1 MGSRSASKKETLPW
15 AHMKTNYQLGT
26 DSPAKTTDYQNR
38 FSQTQNAF
46 RASSNHEMSPA
57 DENRRNKAKM
67 TSDSIR
73 IAGNDFFDRTVSS
86 KIQF

>member
-1 MGSRSASKKETLPW
+1 
-15 AHMKTNYQLGT
+15 MKTNYELGT
-26 DSPAKTTDYQNR
+26 DSPAKATDYQNR

-46 RASSNHEMSPA
+46 RQTGNVEMSPT
-57 DENRRNKAKM
+57 DENKRNKAKM